1 MDITSFSRNG
11 APPTETRAEGRLERQ
26 WWKLDPDKAASAI
39 EGLVRFLV
47 QNQSARQLQ
56 LTISARLYGNASI
69 FGMPKV
75 APAAANTAK
84 SVSYNVVQSGI
95 DTATSKIAKNKPKPF
110 FLTNGGNHDQQKK
123 AKKLNKFIEGVFYE
137 QKAYDKGPIA
147 FRDGGVWG
155 DGILHV
161 FAEHGR
167 IKWERVLP
175 HELIVDE
182 LEALAG
188 DPRSQHRVRAVDR
201 GLLMELYP
209 KKAEVIRGAKEAAH
223 ELRSMLPNVAD
234 LVTVRESWHLP
245 SGPEAEDGKHIIT
258 IDGHALTEMEDY
270 KKQRFPFARF
280 QYCPRLCGYWSQ
292 GAAEQVQGIQLEIN
306 ALRAVVQK
314 ATKLSG
320 AHYWLIENGSKVAK
334 SIITNAIGSIIPYTG
349 PNKPEV
355 VTPPIIPQEIY
366 QQIAALKQ
374 DAYEQM
380 GISQLSAASAKPAGL
395 NSGAALR
402 EYNDIESD
410 RFQTIGHSYESF
422 MLDLAALSISV
433 AKDIAEEEGDYEVKT
448 PAGRFLRSIKWNDVA
463 LDEADYVMQCFPVSS
478 LPNEPAG
485 RLQTV
490 QELVQAGAIPQSMLA
505 KLMQFPDLE
514 QYESLA
520 NAMEDRLEELFDA
533 MVDEGEYSPPE
544 PWFDPRRARELA
556 LQYILRGE
564 TQDLADERL
573 EMLHTFLSQLDV
585 LEQGAAQVTAA
596 NMAAS
601 PQASG
606 ATPQAQPA
614 QPPQS
619 DMLPFAA

>member
-11 APPTETRAEGRLERQ
+11 APPTEMKAEGRLERQ
-26 WWKLDPDKAASAI
+26 WWKLAPDAAAKAI
-39 EGLVRFLV
+39 EGLVSFLL

-56 LTISARLYGNASI
+56 LTISARLYGNASML
-69 FGMPKV
+69 GMPKLV
-75 APAAANTAK
+75 AQVANTAK

-95 DTATSKIAKNKPKPF
+95 DTATAKIAKNKPKPF

-123 AKKLNKFIEGVFYE
+123 AKKLNKFVEGVFYE

-155 DGILHV
+155 DGIVHV
-161 FAEHGR
+161 FAAHGR
-167 IKWERVLP
+167 IRWERVLP
-175 HELIVDE
+175 HELVVDE

-188 DPRSQHRVRAVDR
+188 DPRSMHRVRAVDR
-201 GLLMELYP
+201 GLLMELHP
-209 KKAEVIRGAKEAAH
+209 DKAEVIRNAKEASH

-245 SGPEAEDGKHIIT
+245 SGPEAKDGKHIIT
-258 IDGHALTEMEDY
+258 IDGHALTKMEDY
-270 KKQRFPFARF
+270 DKPRFPFARF
-280 QYCPRLCGYWSQ
+280 QYSPRLYGYWSQ

-334 SIITNAIGSIIPYTG
+334 SIITNMIGSIIPYTG
-349 PNKPEV
+349 AKPEV

-366 QQIAALKQ
+366 QQIATLKQ

-402 EYNDIESD
+402 EYSDIESD
-410 RFQTIGHSYESF
+410 RFQTIGRSYESF

-433 AKDIAEEEGDYEVKT
+433 AKDIAEEEGDYVVKT
-448 PAGRFLRSIKWNDVA
+448 PAGRFLRSIKWKDVA
-463 LDEADYVMQCFPVSS
+463 LDEADYVMQCFPISS
-478 LPNEPAG
+478 LPNEPSG

-514 QYESLA
+514 QYESLS

-556 LQYILRGE
+556 LQYVLRGE

-585 LEQGAAQVTAA
+585 LEQGAAAVAAA
-596 NMAAS
+596 NAP

-606 ATPQAQPA
+606 AIPQAQPA